1 MKMSKRAGNYITMR
15 DVLDEVGVDA
25 IRFVMISRNADK
37 KIDFDLDIFLQK
49 NKDNPVFYIQYA
61 HARCSSII
69 NIAKEKFK
77 ELNIEKKNNI
87 SLTNLEL
94 NEEKLIIKQ
103 VCSFYN
109 IIESSAK
116 NYEPHRISNYLYDLA
131 KTFHNYWSIGNIDE
145 SKRILI
151 EENIDLSRSRIFLIL
166 AVKSVI
172 KKGLDIL
179 KITCPEKM

>member
-1 MKMSKRAGNYITMR
+1 MK
-15 DVLDEVGVDA
+15 VL
-25 IRFVMISRNADK
+25 
-37 KIDFDLDIFLQK
+37 L
-49 NKDNPVFYIQYA
+49 
-61 HARCSSII
+61 
-69 NIAKEKFK
+69 
-77 ELNIEKKNNI
+77 
-87 SLTNLEL
+87 
-94 NEEKLIIKQ
+94 
-103 VCSFYN
+103 
-109 IIESSAK
+109 

-131 KTFHNYWSIGNIDE
+131 KTFHNYWSLGNIDE